1 MYYGCLH
8 TGADLLT
15 LTRDELIQICGLAD
29 GIRLN
34 NALQVKTVRP
44 RLTIYVNIPPESG
57 NSQCH
62 CNMYMYVNLC
72 YLGNIGTLFHLRY
85 IVVRFLC
92 FAER

>member
-57 NSQCH
+57 NNQHH
-62 CNMYMYVNLC
+62 CNMYVNLC
-72 YLGNIGTLFHLRY
+72 KITS
-85 IVVRFLC
+85 VRRVLKRVF
-92 FAER
+92 ET